1 MWKEGRR
8 PRTYPF
14 ESCFYAQHLSIL
26 IELFKRYVKASMT
39 EYWTEQVVPSSFRV
53 DVAGYTSECGTA

>member
-1 MWKEGRR
+1 MWKEERR

-39 EYWTEQVVPSSFRV
+39 EYSTEQVVPSSFRV
-53 DVAGYTSECGTA
+53 GVAG